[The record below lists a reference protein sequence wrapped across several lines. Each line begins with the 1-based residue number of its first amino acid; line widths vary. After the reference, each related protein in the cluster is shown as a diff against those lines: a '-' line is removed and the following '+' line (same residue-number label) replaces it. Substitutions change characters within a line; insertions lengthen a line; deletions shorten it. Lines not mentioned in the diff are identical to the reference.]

1 MLTKRLNSLARIM
14 TSTNLNIR
22 GIIMLD
28 FLSYGFIQQAIVI
41 GIALA
46 LSAALLS
53 PFLVLNQ
60 QAMIA
65 DGLAHVSFAGI
76 ILGILLSGE
85 ALWIAIPFVMLASL
99 LIKYLSTTKTINGDA
114 AIGLVSSISFAIGLI
129 IVKKS
134 QGFNISIESMLVG
147 NMFTATRSE
156 MILSLLILLFI
167 TLFVLFFYRKLFMMT
182 YDLNYAKF
190 SKINVSLLGYLLSA
204 LTAFFIV
211 VGVRTIGT
219 LLISALVVFP
229 SVISSQVTKSFKNTL
244 IIGVGSSL
252 IIVVM
257 GIFVAHPLEIPVGST
272 IVVIYTIVFLL
283 INTLK
288 PLWRK

>member
-1 MLTKRLNSLARIM
+1 M

>member
-1 MLTKRLNSLARIM
+1 
-14 TSTNLNIR
+14 
-22 GIIMLD
+22 MLD
-28 FLSYGFIQQAIVI
+28 FLSYGFIQQALII

-46 LSAALLS
+46 MSAALLS

-76 ILGILLSGE
+76 ILGIVLSGE
-85 ALWIAIPFVMLASL
+85 PLFIAIPFVMLASL

-129 IVKKS
+129 IVKKG

-147 NMFTATRSE
+147 NIFTATQLE
-156 MILSLLILLFI
+156 MYLSLLIMLLI
-167 TLFVLFFYRKLFMMT
+167 GIFVIMFYRKLFLMT
-182 YDLNYAKF
+182 YDPNYAKF
-190 SKINVSLLGYLLSA
+190 SKINVQLLGYILSA

-211 VGVRTIGT
+211 IGVRTIGT

-229 SVISSQVTKSFKNTL
+229 SVISSQLSKSFKNTL
-244 IIGVGSSL
+244 WIGVLSSL
-252 IIVVM
+252 IIIIL

-272 IVVIYTIVFLL
+272 IVVIYALILL
-283 INTLK
+283 VILIFK

>member
-1 MLTKRLNSLARIM
+1 
-14 TSTNLNIR
+14 
-22 GIIMLD
+22 MLD

-99 LIKYLSTTKTINGDA
+99 LIKYLSTSKTINGDA

-167 TLFVLFFYRKLFMMT
+167 GLFVLLFYRKLFMMT

-229 SVISSQVTKSFKNTL
+229 SVISSQITKSFKNTL
-244 IIGVGSSL
+244 IIGVCSSL
-252 IIVVM
+252 MIVVM
-257 GIFVAHPLEIPVGST
+257 GIFIAHPLEIPVGST

-288 PLWRK
+288 PLWRT

>member
-1 MLTKRLNSLARIM
+1 MLNFLN
-14 TSTNLNIR
+14 
-22 GIIMLD
+22 
-28 FLSYGFIQQAIVI
+28 YEFIQQALII
-41 GIALA
+41 GVALG

-76 ILGILLSGE
+76 ILGIILANE

-114 AIGLVSSISFAIGLI
+114 AIGLVSSVSFAIGLI
-129 IVKKS
+129 IVKKG

-147 NMFTATRSE
+147 NIFTATRVE
-156 MILSLLILLFI
+156 MYLSLLITVLIGLFI
-167 TLFVLFFYRKLFMMT
+167 LIFYRKLFMMT
-182 YDLNYAKF
+182 YDSNYAKF
-190 SKINVSLLGYLLSA
+190 SNVNVQLLGYLLSI

-211 VGVRTIGT
+211 IGVRTIGT

-229 SVISSQVTKSFKNTL
+229 SIISSQVAKSFKKTL
-244 IIGVGSSL
+244 VMGIISSV
-252 IIVVM
+252 IIVIL
-257 GIFVAHPLEIPVGST
+257 GIFVAHPLAIPVGST
-272 IVVIYTIVFLL
+272 IVVIYALVLILL
-283 INTLK
+283 ISTK

>member
-1 MLTKRLNSLARIM
+1 
-14 TSTNLNIR
+14 
-22 GIIMLD
+22 MLD
-28 FLSYGFIQQAIVI
+28 FLSYSFIQQALVI

-46 LSAALLS
+46 ISAALLS

-76 ILGILLSGE
+76 ILGVVLSGE
-85 ALWIAIPFVMLASL
+85 PLWIAIPFVMLASI

-129 IVKKS
+129 IVKKG

-147 NMFTATRSE
+147 NIFTATLTE
-156 MILSLLILLFI
+156 MYLSLIIMALIGVFI
-167 TLFVLFFYRKLFMMT
+167 LIFYRKLFVMT

-190 SKINVSLLGYLLSA
+190 TKIKVQLIGYTLSA

-211 VGVRTIGT
+211 IGVRTIGT

-229 SVISSQVTKSFKNTL
+229 SVISSQLAKSFKNTL
-244 IIGVGSSL
+244 LIGVLSSL
-252 IIVVM
+252 LIVIM
-257 GIFVAHPLEIPVGST
+257 GIFIAHPLEIPVGST
-272 IVVIYTIVFLL
+272 IVVLYAAILVFLL
-283 INTLK
+283 ILK